1 MAELDEIPDAA
12 DPFLMWQGD
21 EIAAET
27 QSLEESLAADD
38 NLRKRLCKCMADL
51 EDKKDQ
57 V

>member
-1 MAELDEIPDAA
+1 VAERDEIPNAA
-12 DPFLMWQGD
+12 DPYLMWPGD

-27 QSLEESLAADD
+27 QSPEESLAADD
-38 NLRKRLCKCMADL
+38 NLRKCLCKSMADL